1 MNMTT
6 DAQKKASKK
15 YESEKIESIKLRLPK
30 GKKELVQRCA
40 KLNNESING
49 MVNRLLDEE
58 LLKQGFSKKD

>member
-1 MNMTT
+1 MTT

>member
-1 MNMTT
+1 MTT

-40 KLNNESING
+40 QLNNESING